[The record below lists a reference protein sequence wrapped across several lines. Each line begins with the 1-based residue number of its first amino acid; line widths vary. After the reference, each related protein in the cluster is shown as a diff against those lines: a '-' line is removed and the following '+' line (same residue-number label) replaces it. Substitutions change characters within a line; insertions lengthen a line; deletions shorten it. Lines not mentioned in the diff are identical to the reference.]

1 MQRIEHGAVWAP
13 VPDTAQG
20 AATVEGQ
27 VVGREYRCCRR
38 CWLHEARPA
47 QWLIS
52 AGSEHRGGGAS

>member
-20 AATVEGQ
+20 AATAGGQ
-27 VVGREYRCCRR
+27 PVSREYRYCRR
-38 CWLHEARPA
+38 CCLHESRPA
-47 QWLIS
+47 GWLIS